1 MTTTLPPLKSSH
13 ADRLKRLSTRSTH
26 LLEAIGLF
34 RRTKAERF
42 ASLVE
47 EIANSS
53 QMVDLRQVTDHLRR
67 KI

>member
-1 MTTTLPPLKSSH
+1 MTTTLPPLRSSH

-47 EIANSS
+47 EITQTAEA
-53 QMVDLRQVTDHLRR
+53 RQ
-67 KI
+67 KP